1 MRRVE
6 TGEHHVREISLD
18 FFQGESF
25 KEKLYLGRAL
35 EVVREGIWRLGVEKD
50 EPIHVCTGY
59 VLSGVREALER
70 EGYEILPSKI
80 VGATQELAEAEFVRS
95 LVRLGVGDG
104 DVVAGMR
111 SFNSFLDWVLEDL
124 NSRERFVK
132 TGWSSWP
139 RLRGGEHQ

>member
-6 TGEHHVREISLD
+6 TGEHLVGEISLEI
-18 FFQGESF
+18 FQGESF

-50 EPIHVCTGY
+50 EPIHICTGY
-59 VLSGVREALER
+59 ILSEVRAALER

-95 LVRLGVGDG
+95 LVQLGVGDE
-104 DVVAGMR
+104 DFVAGMR
-111 SFNSFLDWVLEDL
+111 SFDSFLEWVLDDL